1 MEHLSRINVKFLNRL
16 VTLKLKKFQPF
27 GILKLEN
34 VNVINHSFNSAK
46 LLLQPKIMERQNWTL
61 ISGKKYLHGGTIS
74 KDSPKYGTVFFLKN
88 DLDIQNFWLSNN
100 YRWPKM
106 TSNDLEIERIFKYL
120 NFSKTNDNDS

>member
-46 LLLQPKIMERQNWTL
+46 LLLEPKIMERQN
-61 ISGKKYLHGGTIS
+61 
-74 KDSPKYGTVFFLKN
+74 
-88 DLDIQNFWLSNN
+88 
-100 YRWPKM
+100 
-106 TSNDLEIERIFKYL
+106 
-120 NFSKTNDNDS
+120 